1 MLACPPSQDNTK
13 HAHHSPSAR
22 HRSPN
27 AQARGVALH
36 KKVPSAKTFQSSISG
51 GLTDVFA
58 GFPRRARPSSA
69 HAGRRPPGMFEAR
82 SCPPSADSAAT
93 RRRASHSEASGL
105 ASTDKHHHH
114 LTGPM
119 ALVEFIKRQFVP
131 HATSPTDPTQT
142 RTRRSQ
148 HSSGAASPQGAS
160 RTASPVRSWHE
171 GEGRRDSHPAVEKGS
186 GGLGWFSRVSL
197 KAPRKSQEAGGV
209 SSPRS
214 TSGAQTPALP
224 ASLAGAMQQQQ
235 QQQQQRLSRQ
245 PSPQQLERG
254 LSPSPSQDLAAA
266 LGAEGVVPAGTVLG
280 GSCGAHCS
288 ALPQVAR

>member
-1 MLACPPSQDNTK
+1 MIQSSLQRPGESHCT
-13 HAHHSPSAR
+13 R
-22 HRSPN
+22 RSP
-27 AQARGVALH
+27 APRPSRAASPAASQTCLQASH
-36 KKVPSAKTFQSSISG
+36 G
-51 GLTDVFA
+51 GLAPAVPMPGA
-58 GFPRRARPSSA
+58 ARPACSKPA
-69 HAGRRPPGMFEAR
+69 AA
-82 SCPPSADSAAT
+82 PPSADSAAT

-266 LGAEGVVPAGTVLG
+266 LAGAEGVVPAGTVLG